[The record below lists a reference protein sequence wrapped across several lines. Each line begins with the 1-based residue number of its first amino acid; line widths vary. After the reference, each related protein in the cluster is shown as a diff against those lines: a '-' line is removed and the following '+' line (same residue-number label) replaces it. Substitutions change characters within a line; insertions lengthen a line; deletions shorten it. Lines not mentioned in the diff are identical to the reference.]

1 MEFNAAHQH
10 GGNPEANFKRFG
22 ITEKSVIDF
31 SVNTSP
37 LGPPSEIKEIWL
49 SLYEEIKRYPSVNG
63 DGIKNYYEKHFNL
76 QPGQILPGN
85 GASEA
90 IYLAFQVL
98 APGKIL
104 IITPSFHDYSR
115 AAYLNNV
122 EIFPFPLHPAEEFKM
137 PDLKIIEQKLITADA
152 LILGNPNNPTGTLF
166 SREELL
172 YLANTY
178 KTKWFFIDE
187 AFIQF
192 TDDYPRNSLLFTS
205 LPPNILVF
213 HSLTKFYALP
223 GLRLGGVI
231 GYPDTIS
238 RLQSF
243 KVPWSVN
250 SLAEKIAPLLLNCDR
265 YEKKVRK
272 IVTGERERIYNFLNG
287 VPGIKVFPSQANFLL
302 AQWTATKN
310 LDDLLKELLNNGIHI
325 RDCRNFAGLENNYFR
340 FAILDAENNDRLLS
354 NIIQSA
360 GKFQ

>member
-1 MEFNAAHQH
+1 MEFNSTHKH
-10 GGNPEANFKRFG
+10 GGNPEADFKRFE
-22 ITEKSVIDF
+22 IALKPVIDF

-37 LGPPSEIKEIWL
+37 LGPPPEIKEIWL
-49 SLYEEIKRYPSVNG
+49 SLYEEIKRYPSING
-63 DGIKNYYEKHFNL
+63 DGIKNYYEKHFDL
-76 QPGQILPGN
+76 QPEQILPGN

-104 IITPSFHDYSR
+104 IVTPSFHDYSR

-122 EIFPFPLHPAEEFKM
+122 GIIPFPLNPAEDFTIA
-137 PDLKIIEQKLITADA
+137 DLKIIEQKLIAADA
-152 LILGNPNNPTGTLF
+152 LIVGNPNNPTGTLF

-172 YLANTY
+172 YLANAY

-192 TDDYPRNSLLFTS
+192 TDDYLRNSLLFTS

-231 GYPDTIS
+231 GHPDTIS

-250 SLAEKIAPLLLNCDR
+250 RLAEKIAPFLVSCDR
-265 YEKKVRK
+265 YEKKVRQ
-272 IVTGERERIYNFLNG
+272 IVTGERKRIYNLLSTIL
-287 VPGIKVFPSQANFLL
+287 GIKVFPSQANFLL

-310 LDDLLKELLNNGIHI
+310 LDALLKELLHNGIHI
-325 RDCRNFAGLENNYFR
+325 RDCRNFAGLEDNYFR
-340 FAILDAENNDRLLS
+340 FAMLDAENNDRLLS
-354 NIIQSA
+354 NIIRSVR
-360 GKFQ
+360 KFK